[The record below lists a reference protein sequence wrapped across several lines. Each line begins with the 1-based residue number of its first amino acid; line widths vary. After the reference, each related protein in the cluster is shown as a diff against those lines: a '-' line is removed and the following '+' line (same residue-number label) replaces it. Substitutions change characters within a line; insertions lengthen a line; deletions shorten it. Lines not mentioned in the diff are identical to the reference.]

1 MTATEPLRVVVLH
14 NHDNSWDEAD
24 IQEAIDELRGMTTA
38 LQARGCE
45 VRTAQVF
52 YSVREVMEKSDCD
65 PRHWLVFNWCEGYAD
80 RPWDYAGVTD
90 ELDGLNYVYTGASSW
105 TLRMT
110 EDKRVSRSLL
120 QQAGVPVPPGVV
132 ANTPAD
138 LDWATF
144 PAIVKPV
151 NQHGSYGIDRE
162 AVVGDPQ
169 ELRRRVEYVRDRFD
183 SAALIEE
190 FIEGREF
197 HVTVWGNTLTVALPA
212 VEIVYDSIADP
223 RDQVMTYDLK
233 FDMNAVFEQR
243 LRFICPPMLTVT
255 ARRRLKA
262 ACIQAYRALRNRDYA
277 RLDVRMRGEQPY
289 VIDVNPNPDIN
300 SESMMTM
307 AAQAEGLT
315 HAEMI
320 MQIVDFA
327 AERGLRAGLSPLLNE
342 RAHAAQARLQQLK
355 KTVNH

>member
-1 MTATEPLRVVVLH
+1 MTADDSLRVMVLH
-14 NHDNSWDEAD
+14 NHDNSWDAND
-24 IQEAIDELRGMTTA
+24 LQEAVDELRGMTTA
-38 LQARGCE
+38 LAAHGCE

-52 YSVREVMEKSDCD
+52 HSVQAALKDSGCD
-65 PRHWLVFNWCEGYAD
+65 PRQWLVFNWCEGYAD

-90 ELDGLNYVYTGASSW
+90 ELDQMQYVYTGASSW

-110 EDKRVSRSLL
+110 EDKQLSRALL
-120 QQAGVPVPPGVV
+120 QEAGVTLPAGVV
-132 ANTPAD
+132 VHTPREMCWD
-138 LDWATF
+138 IY

-162 AVVGDPQ
+162 AVVRDEH
-169 ELRRRVEYVRDRFD
+169 ELRRRIEYVRDTFN
-183 SAALIEE
+183 SAALVEE

-197 HVTVWGNTLTVALPA
+197 HMTVWGNALPVVLPA

-233 FDMNAVFEQR
+233 FDQTAVLEQR

-255 ARRRLKA
+255 ARQRLKA
-262 ACIQAYRALRNRDYA
+262 ICVQAYRALRNRDYA
-277 RLDVRMRGEQPY
+277 RLDVRMRGEEPY
-289 VIDVNPNPDIN
+289 VIDINPNPDIN
-300 SESMMTM
+300 SESMVSM

-315 HAEMI
+315 YGELI

-327 AERGLRAGLSPLLNE
+327 AERGLHAGLPSILSA
-342 RAHAAQARLQQLK
+342 RAQAALTRLDRLHA
-355 KTVNH
+355 TVNH